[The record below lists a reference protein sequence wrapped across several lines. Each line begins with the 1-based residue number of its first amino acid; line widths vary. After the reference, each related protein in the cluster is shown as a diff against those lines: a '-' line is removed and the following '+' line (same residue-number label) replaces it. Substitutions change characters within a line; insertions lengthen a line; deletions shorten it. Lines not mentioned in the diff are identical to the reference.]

1 MIHQRHLLFF
11 KNYRKNYFK
20 CSKSYNETLSSA
32 FAEYVTVFTVL
43 QAYSTPA
50 GQASGEKFSLPIKV
64 PIYLPQKDERF
75 GMPWRGLNSQH
86 YDYKRVA
93 LPTELSR
100 PKSYNSS
107 NKKKLKKFTF
117 CL

>member
-1 MIHQRHLLFF
+1 MGVSNPPPTRE
-11 KNYRKNYFK
+11 N
-20 CSKSYNETLSSA
+20 NETLSSA
-32 FAEYVTVFTVL
+32 FAEYITVFMVL

-64 PIYLPQKDERF
+64 PIYLPRKDERF
-75 GMPWRGLNSQH
+75 GMPWRGLNLQH

-100 PKSYNSS
+100 PIERNLLYNGK
-107 NKKKLKKFTF
+107 NGVYKYLTARIKDEL
-117 CL
+117 